1 MKADSNKKF
10 FLLYIGGVLV
20 TLSQLKVVP
29 IMTDLSDYLS
39 KPISSLSWIMS
50 IFTISGIFLAIPG
63 GMIIS
68 KIGSKKL
75 IVSLMGCLFLG
86 NILGFFTSS
95 YFLLLIT
102 RAVEGISFSMIVMT
116 GIVLINRW
124 YDEDSRGV
132 PTGLWGTFSAFG
144 SMVAMNAFEPLVN
157 KFGIKS
163 PWLFL
168 AILSLVMMLIY
179 QFAFEDDSKFE
190 ESEPTIQKIETD
202 VTLKE
207 VTKNPLI
214 WPLAI
219 AQGCMA
225 FVLFTLITLYPLIF
239 KQHYHLST
247 GVSNFYTSLFGIFGV
262 PFGVVAGYLIDKT
275 KKDNLVLI
283 CSFIFMTIST
293 IGLNFMGNNIS
304 SILQLFFMSASVMVA
319 SSSVMIIAP
328 KIVKNSR
335 MIGLS
340 ISFINLFYYL
350 GVFFGTP
357 IITKTVET
365 FSWPMAF
372 NFLTVVSIIS
382 IICSFIFTQKS
393 KEGN

>member
-1 MKADSNKKF
+1 M
-10 FLLYIGGVLV
+10 
-20 TLSQLKVVP
+20 TELSV
-29 IMTDLSDYLS
+29 YLS

-63 GMIIS
+63 GVIIS

-86 NILGFFTSS
+86 NILGYFTSS

-102 RAVEGISFSMIVMT
+102 RAIEGISFSMIVMT

-144 SMVAMNAFEPLVN
+144 SMLAMNAFEPLVN

-163 PWLFL
+163 PWLLL
-168 AILSLVMMLIY
+168 AILSLVMMLVY

-190 ESEPTIQKIETD
+190 ENHSSIQIETD

-225 FVLFTLITLYPLIF
+225 FVLFTLISLYPLIF
-239 KQHYHLST
+239 KQHYALST
-247 GVSNFYTSLFGIFGV
+247 SISNFYTSLFGIFGV

-275 KKDNLVLI
+275 KKDHLVLI
-283 CSFIFMTIST
+283 YSFIFMTIST
-293 IGLNFMGNNIS
+293 IGLNFMGNNMT

-328 KIVKNSR
+328 KIVKNPQ

-340 ISFINLFYYL
+340 ISFINLFYYF
-350 GVFFGTP
+350 GVFLGAP
-357 IITKTVET
+357 IITKVVEK
-365 FSWPMAF
+365 FSWSMAF
-372 NFLTVVSIIS
+372 NFLAVIS
-382 IICSFIFTQKS
+382 LISVLCSFIFTKKS
-393 KEGN
+393 KEGNKDGKTL